1 MKKFTIMLFVL
12 SLIRCTN
19 VFAENVCQQTLSVLY
34 CREGTVDNI
43 DFVGNVNLDKTTVT
57 HATNIRGILN
67 GANAIFGTLDTRG
80 ATVLTASKVNQSLMA
95 KGQVNA
101 SDLLIG
107 GSARIV
113 GNLDGRDLTI
123 KSVAIIDGDI
133 ICKGCTF
140 ESQAYFKGD
149 VEIINSEFNSNLEL
163 IALKSSFKNT
173 KLKNVVVNIAKE
185 DKPQTIILEGGS
197 SVDNINFVNHKG
209 TVYLRGNSR
218 IIGAVTGGE
227 ILHV

>member
-1 MKKFTIMLFVL
+1 
-12 SLIRCTN
+12 
-19 VFAENVCQQTLSVLY
+19 
-34 CREGTVDNI
+34 
-43 DFVGNVNLDKTTVT
+43 
-57 HATNIRGILN
+57 
-67 GANAIFGTLDTRG
+67 
-80 ATVLTASKVNQSLMA
+80 MA

-173 KLKNVVVNIAKE
+173 KLKILILLIIKE
-185 DKPQTIILEGGS
+185 RFISEAILE
-197 SVDNINFVNHKG
+197 
-209 TVYLRGNSR
+209 
-218 IIGAVTGGE
+218 
-227 ILHV
+227 